1 MTSSR
6 LASSRSRS
14 TSMPPKKAAST
25 MTARAIPQSTRCEPP
40 SARVMTDII
49 AREGDDEIARAG
61 IRSRE
66 RLAAPMLVVGELEA
80 GRHRAAEQR
89 PFPSGHQPRA
99 LPDSRGHHHLRHHAG
114 DQILSKGRALFRM
127 PPKAQPLDDLLRG
140 QHSTPPP
147 GVLRRRPGCAAV
159 YSVTTRAL
167 RIELRTLTGSRGHS
181 SFPEHEVSL
190 LRLPAPDLR
199 GFPS

>member
-6 LASSRSRS
+6 LASRRSRS

-40 SARVMTDII
+40 SARVMTAII
-49 AREGDDEIARAG
+49 AREGDDEIARGG

-89 PFPSGHQPRA
+89 PFPSGH
-99 LPDSRGHHHLRHHAG
+99 HLVGSQAVQGG
-114 DQILSKGRALFRM
+114 DGVGRQQVVDGRADRARAAIARVQRRSGKTLLRPIGLGEEASLFRM
-127 PPKAQPLDDLLRG
+127 RPKAQPLDDLLRG
-140 QHSTPPP
+140 QHRM
-147 GVLRRRPGCAAV
+147 RRSIPD
-159 YSVTTRAL
+159 
-167 RIELRTLTGSRGHS
+167 EDTGSPYRT
-181 SFPEHEVSL
+181 PDIDEVA
-190 LRLPAPDLR
+190 R
-199 GFPS
+199 